1 MTELVDIVLAI
12 ERALDRAD
20 VPHAFG
26 GAIALGFH
34 IMEPR
39 ATRDIDVNCFVLA
52 ENARSTFEVL
62 PPEIAWTEKD
72 VATVERDGQLRVF
85 WSDTPVDL
93 FFTNHPFHERAAA
106 NVEDAPFVAGTTIP
120 ILGANDLAVFK
131 AYFNRTRDWAD
142 IEAMIEAG
150 TVDLHEVIGWIV
162 DLLGPSDGRVARLR
176 ALLDGPP
183 PGEEPRFAP

>member
-1 MTELVDIVLAI
+1 IRRALPAAACGAPSPLPAPSLMTELIDMVLAI

-62 PPEIAWTEKD
+62 PPEITWTDED
-72 VATVERDGQLRVF
+72 VATVERDGQVRVF

-93 FFTNHPFHERAAA
+93 FFTNHPFHQRAAP
-106 NVEDAPFVAGTTIP
+106 NVEEAPFVA
-120 ILGANDLAVFK
+120 
-131 AYFNRTRDWAD
+131 
-142 IEAMIEAG
+142 
-150 TVDLHEVIGWIV
+150 
-162 DLLGPSDGRVARLR
+162 
-176 ALLDGPP
+176 
-183 PGEEPRFAP
+183 